1 MKKLTFLFVWIA
13 LFSGLSA
20 QVKSD
25 DFGRIIL
32 NTYLPEELTLPGEAK
47 DALINKLNQ
56 ISSNNGMGG
65 SQVNPR
71 FIITA
76 NITVG
81 TKDIIAGPPQMIA
94 QNLDITLFVGDALTN
109 TIYSNMTFSLK
120 GVGTNENKAYIEA
133 IKMINPKNKEVT
145 AFLEDGKNKI
155 IKYYAEQCDFIIKEA
170 QTLVKLQQYNKAI
183 HDLSMVPEVCKD
195 CYFKCLDTL
204 QTIYQKKIDA
214 DGRVYLNE
222 AKTLWTVEQ
231 NAAGAEKAGDKIN
244 AINPSAACQPEVVKL
259 MQQIEA
265 KLKAD
270 EREKWLFKKKQYED
284 RIAIEKQ
291 KVRIA
296 EEKSKRDDELD
307 KLRVSA
313 YRDVAV
319 EQARNQPITVTY
331 NRIYWR

>member
-1 MKKLTFLFVWIA
+1 MKKITILFVWIA

-94 QNLDITLFVGDALTN
+94 LNLDITLFVGDALTN
-109 TIYSNMTFSLK
+109 TIYSNMALSLK

-133 IKMINPKNKEVT
+133 IKMINPKNKEVI

-155 IKYYAEQCDFIIKEA
+155 IKYYAEQCDFIINEA

-183 HDLSMVPEVCKD
+183 HDLSLVPEVCKD

-244 AINPSAACQPEVVKL
+244 AINPSAACQPEVIKL

-284 RIAIEKQ
+284 RIALQKQ
-291 KVRIA
+291 QIRIA
-296 EEKSKRDDELD
+296 EEKLQRDNDLD

-313 YRDVAV
+313 YRDIAL
-319 EQARNQPITVTY
+319 EQAINQPRTVTY